1 MLTPLICAKD
11 AWLRLAPAAGCY
23 NKVNLY
29 SLSQHLMCQITQ
41 GGSLWWLLWAG
52 RGGGGR
58 ALGGG
63 PRCRSSRPGTSW
75 FITYACYDLANHHQ
89 LFILLLPGD
98 GPCTARLPEPE
109 RGALYTNTTDR
120 PPSGSDCPFWVVA
133 PGDIVS
139 GLQSNPHNNLEGEK
153 LLRMPLGEFLSWL
166 SRLRTQLASMRL
178 QGQFLASLSGFTLWF
193 KAPVLLWLWLSFD
206 P

>member
-52 RGGGGR
+52 RSGGGG
-58 ALGGG
+58 A
-63 PRCRSSRPGTSW
+63 RCRSAQPGTSW

-89 LFILLLPGD
+89 LCILLLPGD
-98 GPCTARLPEPE
+98 SSQRGPPPTSTTERPPR
-109 RGALYTNTTDR
+109 RGAGGGGGR
-120 PPSGSDCPFWVVA
+120 ADCPFWVVG
-133 PGDIVS
+133 PGGSEPRAWRRSCCAHPFGRGTHV
-139 GLQSNPHNNLEGEK
+139 
-153 LLRMPLGEFLSWL
+153 M
-166 SRLRTQLASMRL
+166 
-178 QGQFLASLSGFTLWF
+178 SLH
-193 KAPVLLWLWLSFD
+193 P
-206 P
+206 

>member
-52 RGGGGR
+52 RSGGGG
-58 ALGGG
+58 A
-63 PRCRSSRPGTSW
+63 RCLSARPGTSW

-89 LFILLLPGD
+89 LCILLLPGD
-98 GPCTARLPEPE
+98 SSQ
-109 RGALYTNTTDR
+109 RG
-120 PPSGSDCPFWVVA
+120 GSPRSAAPWSDHQGVGGGGGRADCPCWVVA
-133 PGDIVS
+133 PDGVWLRAS
-139 GLQSNPHNNLEGEK
+139 SLEEK
-153 LLRMPLGEFLSWL
+153 LLGPSLG
-166 SRLRTQLASMRL
+166 
-178 QGQFLASLSGFTLWF
+178 QGHSCNVSASLSSARDGHLSDRLYSLKSQSSGF
-193 KAPVLLWLWLSFD
+193 
-206 P
+206 